1 MSDAHDS
8 DRSGFS
14 RVASEIRLGNARRYL
29 LLRGIAAATT
39 LAACGIYGVHGTRAD
54 LRAAFPYAVAYLI
67 ASLAL
72 LFVAMANP
80 IVLRKSWLG
89 GPVLDLPFIFQIMLA
104 AIPLAPSP
112 AGMAT
117 LGCALLMLLV
127 GISVLTMRT
136 GSVVATVL
144 FCAGASAMLL
154 LFGEVEWGG
163 VAAVMGA
170 YAVLGFVCLSIVTF
184 TRELV
189 AGVAR
194 QKVLE
199 QARRMLRETFGRYV
213 SEEVAQAVLDNPDG
227 TKLGGESRDVTI
239 LFSDLRG
246 YSTICE
252 SLQPDRVVGLL
263 NEYFGAMSEII
274 NAEGGCVIE
283 FLGDAILAVFGAPN
297 SLPDHAARAVR
308 VAARMRVRTEEL
320 NKHWDATGESA
331 QWKSH
336 GIPQLASR
344 IGLHSGRVVAGNL
357 GSHTRVKYAVVG
369 DAVNTASRVENLN
382 NALGTDVLLTA
393 AVMAGLPQELAS
405 GCEDRGEHKL
415 KGKEEVV
422 RVFGLAA
429 PAVRASA

>member
-1 MSDAHDS
+1 MSDPHES

-29 LLRGIAAATT
+29 LLRGIAAAT
-39 LAACGIYGVHGTRAD
+39 AVGACGIFGAHRDRAD
-54 LRAAFPYAVAYLI
+54 LRAALPWAVGYLLS
-67 ASLAL
+67 ALAL
-72 LFVAMANP
+72 LFVGMASP
-80 IVLRKSWLG
+80 YVLRKSWLG
-89 GPVLDLPFIFQIMLA
+89 GPVLDLPFIVKMMLE

-117 LGCALLMLLV
+117 LGAALLMLLV
-127 GISVLTMRT
+127 VISVLTMRT

-144 FCAGASAMLL
+144 FTTFSAALL
-154 LFGEVEWGG
+154 LFFGEVGWG
-163 VAAVMGA
+163 VVLTVVGA
-170 YAVLGFVCLSIVTF
+170 YAILGFVCLSIVNF
-184 TRELV
+184 TRALV

-199 QARRMLRETFGRYV
+199 QARRILRETFGRYV

-227 TKLGGESRDVTI
+227 TKLGGETRDVTI

-252 SLQPDRVVGLL
+252 SLQPERVVGLL

-274 NAEGGCVIE
+274 NTEGGCVIE

-320 NKHWDATGESA
+320 NKHWDETGESV

-357 GSHTRVKYAVVG
+357 GSHTRVKYAVIG

-393 AVMAGLPQELAS
+393 AVMAALPQDLAS

-422 RVFGLAA
+422 RVFGLAT
-429 PAVRASA
+429 PAARATA